1 VNIRDT
7 LSFVAD
13 VLGTT
18 TRSVRPARTAV
29 STLARIDYTVTLKR
43 CSAWKYFVLLFC
55 DHLRS
60 GRVTGLPRT
69 VLGFLRDI
77 QLPGFLGRAPIDQ
90 ARSAR
95 SRTS

>member
-13 VLGTT
+13 VLGTMI
-18 TRSVRPARTAV
+18 RSVRPARTAV
-29 STLARIDYTVTLKR
+29 STLARIDDTVTLKR
-43 CSAWKYFVLLFC
+43 CSALEYFVLLFC
-55 DHLRS
+55 HHLRS
-60 GRVTGLPRT
+60 GRATGLPHT

-77 QLPGFLGRAPIDQ
+77 QLPGFPGRAPIDQ

>member
-1 VNIRDT
+1 MNIRDT

-13 VLGTT
+13 VLGTMI
-18 TRSVRPARTAV
+18 RSVRPARTAV
-29 STLARIDYTVTLKR
+29 STLARIDYAVPLKR
-43 CSAWKYFVLLFC
+43 CSAWEYFVLLFC
-55 DHLRS
+55 RHLRS

-69 VLGFLRDI
+69 VLGVLRDI
-77 QLPGFLGRAPIDQ
+77 KLPGFLGPAPIDQ